1 MDILKAFSLLDTN
14 HEINIQG
21 TLEDPLFQANQIGKL
36 LEIKN
41 IRENLRDLDEKY
53 KTVILI
59 DTLGGKQETVFL
71 TEFGLYK
78 ILGRSRKP
86 IASFFQDWVVNVLKE
101 IRINGMYKLQQERE
115 IDRKLLENK
124 CKKSHHNTLL
134 KAFHKKKLIYIC
146 KLNDVDET
154 HYIIKIGS
162 SQDIKSRINNIATQ
176 YGIAEPLLLDIIET
190 NNMIPFENFIHKHS
204 FISQYHEAQT
214 IQNGISTR
222 ETYLVDNAQYN
233 EFIKII
239 QENKSKFEDNEN
251 SIEMEQE
258 RQKTEQLR
266 NDVEDKII
274 IQKELDIQI
283 QNLLLEKEKV
293 ILKQKENDN
302 AIEERPVGYTL
313 SNFQVKKR
321 NNGERIPQIYK
332 YDPDNL
338 QTPIKIYD
346 SPADAEREEGNISV
360 SALKLATIN
369 NTIYKDH
376 RWFIVHRNEPTPQT
390 IPETVASKSRST
402 DIHYI
407 AMMDIKKTKIVQ
419 VFATQKDAAEARNM
433 KTNGFSRAIKED
445 TQSSGH
451 YWNYFDKCSEEMQS
465 EYLLNNTLPEKFTP
479 TVGKKIQQI
488 DPKTNTV
495 LKTYPSKRDI
505 IKLFQMSNTTLS
517 RLIDTDEIYKGYRW
531 SSG

>member
-1 MDILKAFSLLDTN
+1 MDISNEYD
-14 HEINIQG
+14 EIDN
-21 TLEDPLFQANQIGKL
+21 NKL
-36 LEIKN
+36 L
-41 IRENLRDLDEKY
+41 
-53 KTVILI
+53 IL
-59 DTLGGKQETVFL
+59 
-71 TEFGLYK
+71 
-78 ILGRSRKP
+78 
-86 IASFFQDWVVNVLKE
+86 A
-101 IRINGMYKLQQERE
+101 
-115 IDRKLLENK
+115 
-124 CKKSHHNTLL
+124 
-134 KAFHKKKLIYIC
+134 KAEL
-146 KLNDVDET
+146 
-154 HYIIKIGS
+154 
-162 SQDIKSRINNIATQ
+162 
-176 YGIAEPLLLDIIET
+176 
-190 NNMIPFENFIHKHS
+190 
-204 FISQYHEAQT
+204 
-214 IQNGISTR
+214 
-222 ETYLVDNAQYN
+222 
-233 EFIKII
+233 
-239 QENKSKFEDNEN
+239 
-251 SIEMEQE
+251 
-258 RQKTEQLR
+258 KTEQIR
-266 NDVEDKII
+266 NDTEGKII
-274 IQKELDIQI
+274 RQKELDIQI
-283 QNLLLEKEKV
+283 QNLLLEKEKI
-293 ILKQKENDN
+293 ILKQKEYDN

-465 EYLLNNTLPEKFTP
+465 EYLLNNNLPEKFTP

-517 RLIDTDEIYKGYRW
+517 RLIDTDEIYKGYKW